1 MTEGEID
8 DRVSNKNSVSVRH
21 IWILVV
27 VCVIS
32 FISII
37 RQLSLIAG
45 LQYSQLMGIFR
56 IMQSQ
61 DLEMAER
68 FYENDIDR
76 NVHNEMRSLRGQR
89 QS

>member
-1 MTEGEID
+1 
-8 DRVSNKNSVSVRH
+8 
-21 IWILVV
+21 
-27 VCVIS
+27 
-32 FISII
+32 
-37 RQLSLIAG
+37 
-45 LQYSQLMGIFR
+45 MGIFR